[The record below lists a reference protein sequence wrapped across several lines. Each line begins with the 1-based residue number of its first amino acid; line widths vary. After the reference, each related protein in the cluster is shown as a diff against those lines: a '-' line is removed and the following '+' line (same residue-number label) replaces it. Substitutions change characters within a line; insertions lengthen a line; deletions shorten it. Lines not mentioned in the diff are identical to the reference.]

1 MNFSVLSTHR
11 LSLTVNDMTIQRPD
25 ISRLS
30 DAQVRSLL
38 AVGEDGASTKAR
50 KTLTELKRTLRN
62 AEDDQ
67 LSLLMQD
74 LRSPLLSEIAGP
86 LSFQRLATIS
96 AEQEHRL
103 GRQTILD
110 IVTSQKTPHEVL
122 NQLVRYG
129 EMLQAEV
136 FPATTRLTGNVLTG
150 LAKMAIVS
158 RGDRDSIAEL
168 VRQTTEGLRTL
179 KRRK

>member
-62 AEDDQ
+62 AEDDYY
-67 LSLLMQD
+67 
-74 LRSPLLSEIAGP
+74 EKNIK
-86 LSFQRLATIS
+86 
-96 AEQEHRL
+96 E
-103 GRQTILD
+103 
-110 IVTSQKTPHEVL
+110 
-122 NQLVRYG
+122 
-129 EMLQAEV
+129 
-136 FPATTRLTGNVLTG
+136 
-150 LAKMAIVS
+150 
-158 RGDRDSIAEL
+158 
-168 VRQTTEGLRTL
+168 
-179 KRRK
+179 